1 MAHTQ
6 IEALRTTLHRLL
18 RPLIRICLRNGFS
31 AKAFFEIVRRVYA
44 DVAHEEF
51 GIDGKLATT
60 SRVAIL
66 TGLTRKD
73 VQRLL
78 DTEQPDMVADTDQFN
93 RAAAVLAG
101 WIKDPDFADRT
112 GHPAPLLLSDAKT
125 SFSELVRRYSG
136 DMPARTMLDELLRV
150 GAIKQLRDGR
160 ICLLSRT
167 YVPEKGPVQILAILG
182 TDTADLIATIEH
194 NLYAQPRNPR
204 FQRKV
209 MYNNVSEQTAKEF
222 HSIAAARGQ
231 ELLEALDRWLAHR
244 DRDVNPAAKGPGRV
258 RLGVGVYHFE
268 EPFPPPRPGMP
279 K

>member
-1 MAHTQ
+1 MAYTQ
-6 IEALRTTLHRLL
+6 TDTLRTALLTLL

-31 AKAFFEIVRRVYA
+31 AKAFFELVRRVYA

-78 DTEQPDMVADTDQFN
+78 DTEQPDMAADMDQYN
-93 RAAAVLAG
+93 RAASVLSG
-101 WIKDPDFADRT
+101 WIKDPDFADGRGQPT
-112 GHPAPLLLSDAKT
+112 PLLMSGAKA

-136 DMPARTMLDELLRV
+136 DMPPRAMLDELLRV
-150 GAIKQLRDGR
+150 GAIGQLKDGR
-160 ICLLSRT
+160 ICLLSRA
-167 YVPEKGPVQILAILG
+167 YVPEQGPEQILTILG
-182 TDTADLIATIEH
+182 SDTADLIATLEH
-194 NLYAQPRNPR
+194 NLYAKPRKPR

-209 MYNNVSEQTAKEF
+209 MYNNVSEKTAREF

-258 RLGVGVYHFE
+258 RLGIGVYHFE
-268 EPFPPPRPGMP
+268 EPFYPPRPGTP

>member
-6 IEALRTTLHRLL
+6 TEALRTTLLTLL

-31 AKAFFEIVRRVYA
+31 AKAFFELVKRVYA

-51 GIDGKLATT
+51 GISGKLATT

-66 TGLTRKD
+66 TGLTRKE
-73 VQRLL
+73 VQRLF
-78 DTEQPDMVADTDQFN
+78 DAEQPDTAADSDQYN
-93 RAAAVLAG
+93 RAASVLAG
-101 WIKDPDFADRT
+101 WLKDPDFADRR
-112 GHPAPLLLSDAKT
+112 GHPASLLMSDAGT

-136 DMPARTMLDELLRV
+136 DMPARAMLDELLRV
-150 GAIKQLRDGR
+150 GAIKQLKDGR
-160 ICLLSRT
+160 ICLLARA
-167 YVPEKGPVQILAILG
+167 YVPEKGPVQKLAILG
-182 TDTADLIATIEH
+182 MDTADLIATIEH

-209 MYNNVSEQTAKEF
+209 MYDNVSEQTAKIF

-244 DRDVNPAAKGPGRV
+244 DRDVNPAATGTGRV
-258 RLGVGVYHFE
+258 RLGMGVYHFE
-268 EPFPPPRPGMP
+268 EPFRPPRAG
-279 K
+279 KSK

>member
-6 IEALRTTLHRLL
+6 TEALRTTLLTLL
-18 RPLIRICLRNGFS
+18 RPLIRICLRNGLS
-31 AKAFFEIVRRVYA
+31 AKAFSELVKRVYA

-66 TGLTRKD
+66 TGLTRKE

-78 DTEQPDMVADTDQFN
+78 DTEQPDMAADTDQYN
-93 RAAAVLAG
+93 RAASVLAG
-101 WIKDPDFADRT
+101 WIKDSDFADRR
-112 GHPAPLLLSDAKT
+112 GRPAPLLMSDTGA

-136 DMPARTMLDELLRV
+136 DMPARAMLDELLRV
-150 GAIKQLRDGR
+150 GAIKQLKDGR
-160 ICLLSRT
+160 ICLLSRA
-167 YVPEKGPVQILAILG
+167 YVPEKGPVQKLAILG
-182 TDTADLIATIEH
+182 MDTADLIATIEH
-194 NLYAQPRNPR
+194 NLYTQPRNSR

-209 MYNNVSEQTAKEF
+209 MYDNVSEQSAKEF

-231 ELLEALDRWLAHR
+231 EVLEALDRWLAHR
-244 DRDVNPAAKGPGRV
+244 DRDVNPAAKGTGRV
-258 RLGVGVYHFE
+258 RLGIGVYHFE
-268 EPFPPPRPGMP
+268 EPFRPPYGRKP